1 MRQVAAASWDL
12 PGQVAQAINDW
23 LLSVARSALDAA
35 LSAIQGML
43 TLTPHFER
51 VPEVQQLWS
60 LTRNVADGFLILM
73 ALAGGILLMVS
84 SAVQTRYTVKL
95 VISRLLMAA
104 LLANL
109 GQPVFGTVIDLN
121 NALSSAFLATGLNG
135 TQLTSSLQGQSSS
148 NLLQGPVFVLL
159 SLLAAL
165 LVVALLLVYVG
176 RLAILILAL
185 VASPI
190 AAICY
195 ALPGTEGVSWAWWR
209 LTAAALLIQPVNA
222 LLLGIATKVF
232 FSGAISWGANVASAL
247 IEVLVAVVLLYLLI
261 QTPRWIYTHMIAP
274 ETYHRVRSVVGT
286 AVTAAKLIAMVA

>member
-1 MRQVAAASWDL
+1 MTQPAAPWDI

-23 LLSVARSALDAA
+23 LMSVARSALDAA

-51 VPEVQQLWS
+51 IPEVQQLWN
-60 LTRNVADGFLILM
+60 LTRNIADAFLILI
-73 ALAGGILLMVS
+73 ALTGGILLMVS
-84 SAVQTRYTVKL
+84 STVQTRYTVKL
-95 VISRLLMAA
+95 VISRLLVAA
-104 LLANL
+104 VLANL
-109 GQPVFGTVIDLN
+109 GQSAFAMAIDLN

-135 TQLTSSLQGQSSS
+135 TQLSSSLQGQASS
-148 NLLQGPVFVLL
+148 NLLQGPVYVLL

-165 LVVALLLVYVG
+165 LVLALLLVYVG

-195 ALPGTEGVSWAWWR
+195 ALPNTEGASWAWWR

-222 LLLGIATKVF
+222 LLLGVAMKVF
-232 FSGAISWGANVASAL
+232 FSGAVSWGVNVASAL
-247 IEVLVAVVLLYLLI
+247 IEILVAIVLLYLLI

-274 ETYHRVRSVVGT
+274 ETYHRARSAVGA
-286 AVTAAKLIAMVA
+286 AVSVAKLIAKVA